1 MQPHHYGLRSNEEMA
16 LSSAELA
23 ILEFTNDG
31 DFDPKILRNET
42 RHYGQRFILTGKES
56 YFWAVTV
63 ALLCE
68 RYGHVD
74 VEPIHHAYNR
84 AVQDNLVILRDKYQA
99 TFLSFDEE
107 LSDKAIF
114 QKLFDS
120 FLMHLD
126 CHELSLREVVSHT
139 QHAFDSLLQKGLIED
154 PIEIAAGTVAIAVLG
169 FIPFGFTTK
178 TRRGRVVYRK
188 VSATYWTYER
198 KRVRNEDVTKFS
210 IRLVKVL
217 SAFKQALIDV
227 SQDNID
233 DVEK

>member
-1 MQPHHYGLRSNEEMA
+1 MA

-31 DFDPKILRNET
+31 DFDPKLLKHET
-42 RHYGQRFILTGKES
+42 RHFGQRFILTGKES

-68 RYGHVD
+68 RYDHVD
-74 VEPIHHAYNR
+74 IESVYYAYNR
-84 AVQDNLVILRDKYQA
+84 AAQENLEILRGKYQA
-99 TFLSFDEE
+99 KFLSFDDE
-107 LSDKAIF
+107 LSDKEIF
-114 QKLFDS
+114 QKLFKS
-120 FLMHLD
+120 FLLNLD
-126 CHELSLREVVSHT
+126 CHDLSLEEVISQT
-139 QHAFDSLLQKGLIED
+139 QLAFESLLHKGLIED
-154 PIEIAAGTVAIAVLG
+154 PIEIAAGTIAIAVLG

-198 KRVRNEDVTKFS
+198 KRVRNEDVRQFS
-210 IRLVKVL
+210 IRLIKVL
-217 SAFKQALIDV
+217 SAFKTALIEA